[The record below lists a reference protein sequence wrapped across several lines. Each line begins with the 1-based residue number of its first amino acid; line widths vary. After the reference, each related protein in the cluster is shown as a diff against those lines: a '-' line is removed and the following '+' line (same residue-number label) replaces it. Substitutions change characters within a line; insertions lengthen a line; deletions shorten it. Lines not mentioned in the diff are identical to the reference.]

1 VVVKWF
7 KHQSTAR
14 NDERIARLEDKCGLE
29 GYGFYFKMLEIVA
42 EVIDSSDRCEVT
54 YGISR
59 WGRQTNIST
68 KKFLFLAQCC
78 SDVGLMLAQ
87 RSGDDMLVQIPN
99 LLKFRDNH
107 TKNLQ
112 AASQQ
117 EKEEDTYKEDKEKN
131 KDKKN
136 GSSVEP
142 PPPEGKKRAAKKEYS
157 DEFNNA
163 FSIYPKR
170 QGDNPKK
177 KAFEAW
183 KARLREGFTE
193 SEMIAGVDRYLAY
206 CQSEGSIGSQYVK
219 QAATFFGPDKAF
231 LEPWEVTQKSSKP
244 SSSRS
249 SSFGRQPMQRPDY
262 GEYEPSDSKFNDM
275 KSIEGKRLI

>member
-1 VVVKWF
+1 MKWF

-42 EVIDSSDRCEVT
+42 EVIDSTDRCAVT
-54 YGISR
+54 YSISR

-87 RSGDDMLVQIPN
+87 RSGDDMLVKIPN

-112 AASQQ
+112 AASKQDT
-117 EKEEDTYKEDKEKN
+117 EEDTYKKDIEKN
-131 KDKKN
+131 RDKKN
-136 GSSVEP
+136 GGSTEL
-142 PPPEGKKRAAKKEYS
+142 PPPEEKKRAAKKEYS

-170 QGDNPKK
+170 QGDNPKE
-177 KAFEAW
+177 KAFSAW
-183 KARLREGFTE
+183 KARLRDGSTAD
-193 SEMIAGVDRYLAY
+193 EMISGVMRYLAY
-206 CQSEGSIGSQYVK
+206 CQAEGNIGIQYVK

-231 LEPWEVTQKSSKP
+231 LEPWEVTQKSSKS

-249 SSFGRQPMQRPDY
+249 SSFGRQPIQRPDY
-262 GEYEPSDSKFNDM
+262 GEYEPLDENFNNM
-275 KSIEGKRLI
+275 PVITGERVG